1 MCTYTHT
8 HTYKEKETGKEPV
21 RNIEKLVDPSSHF
34 LTGENSETMARNTRV
49 GLLLKIHG
57 KGDVITWLSDSA
69 QVINSFNNI
78 V

>member
-34 LTGENSETMARNTRV
+34 LTGENSETMAETPEL
-49 GLLLKIHG
+49 GY
-57 KGDVITWLSDSA
+57 
-69 QVINSFNNI
+69 F
-78 V
+78 